1 MIKNNT
7 PFNIL
12 VSFAFANRQMMQ
24 VCRKYVEEKKINLMI
39 DSGAFTAFNH
49 NKKGITLDAYCN
61 FLKEQGDIC
70 EKYVMLDVI
79 GNKEASIVNYEKMLA
94 KGLAPMYTAT
104 IYDNDFDY
112 IGKTLDICPDIC
124 VAGGATSNGEWIR
137 KRYCEVYEKTGRK
150 ARIHALGFVKNPDM
164 FRLPIVSVDSSS
176 FNCGRRYGYF
186 SYFSL
191 SEKKVKVVPKTSM
204 NFPIEARL
212 KFIECGMTP
221 EILKKYDTS
230 GANAIELSGIV
241 AYTEYQMYCYAN
253 KRELFISVPNAEQL
267 EQIVWVYNNLGNID
281 YLEYRKRFRK

>member
-1 MIKNNT
+1 MKRVRREA
-7 PFNIL
+7 F
-12 VSFAFANRQMMQ
+12 SFCFKGGNKDMDY
-24 VCRKYVEEKKINLMI
+24 KDTLLMPKTKFEMRGKLP
-39 DSGAFTAFNH
+39 SKEPGFQ
-49 NKKGITLDAYCN
+49 KRWLDAR
-61 FLKEQGDIC
+61 I
-70 EKYVMLDVI
+70 
-79 GNKEASIVNYEKMLA
+79 YEKMLA

>member
-61 FLKEQGDIC
+61 FLKEYGDIC

-79 GNKEASIVNYEKMLA
+79 ANKEASIVNYEKMLA

-137 KRYCEVYEKTGRK
+137 KRYCEVYEKTGKR
-150 ARIHALGFVKNPDM
+150 ARIHALGIALFMEGEHLCKTMRGAKKKGKMSCAYLTGVFRENPA
-164 FRLPIVSVDSSS
+164 
-176 FNCGRRYGYF
+176 
-186 SYFSL
+186 
-191 SEKKVKVVPKTSM
+191 
-204 NFPIEARL
+204 AR
-212 KFIECGMTP
+212 
-221 EILKKYDTS
+221 
-230 GANAIELSGIV
+230 
-241 AYTEYQMYCYAN
+241 
-253 KRELFISVPNAEQL
+253 AEFL
-267 EQIVWVYNNLGNID
+267 AATKE
-281 YLEYRKRFRK
+281 